1 MLQYNGEKY
10 YSPQEA
16 VDKFRL
22 AQSTIYYWADN
33 NIIETLDLDEFCKGL
48 PLEPKELRSQ
58 IYIAES
64 VLREKVREMKK

>member
-1 MLQYNGEKY
+1 MLRYNGENY

-16 VDKFRL
+16 VAKFRL
-22 AQSTIYYWADN
+22 AQSTIYYWVDSG
-33 NIIETLDLDEFCKGL
+33 IIETLDLDEFCKDL

-64 VLREKVREMKK
+64 VLKEKARKMKK